1 MRQAIRRDGRVRRV
15 AAVLAV
21 VAGLALTGCTTLTTS
36 GPATPSPSAPTV
48 RAQPTAAAI
57 GDSIAIG
64 WGVPADDAWPL
75 IAATRLG
82 WDLTDLGEGG
92 AGFTKPG
99 VNTHDFDDQVSAA
112 IRLRP
117 QVVIVAATRNDSATA
132 AAAPATVKR
141 DTVAAIDRLSTALP
155 RTTIVGM
162 GSVWGATAAD
172 RTATVID
179 EALKSAVLAVGGHWL
194 PLGQPFLGKPTLM
207 QSDGIHP
214 TSAGQSL
221 LGRTVADAIAKAR
234 IEPGPARG

>member
-1 MRQAIRRDGRVRRV
+1 MTQAISRAGGVRRV
-15 AAVLAV
+15 AVLLAV
-21 VAGLALTGCTTLTTS
+21 VAGLALAGCTSLGTS
-36 GPATPSPSAPTV
+36 ATSTPSPAASTA
-48 RAQPTAAAI
+48 AQPTAAAI

-117 QVVIVAATRNDSATA
+117 QVIIVAATRNDAATA
-132 AAAPATVKR
+132 AASPATVTR
-141 DTVAAIDRLSTALP
+141 DTAATIERLSTALP
-155 RTTIVGM
+155 HTTIIGM

-172 RTATVID
+172 RSATVVD
-179 EALKSAVLAVGGHWL
+179 EALKSAVLSVGGHWL
-194 PLGQPFLGKPTLM
+194 PLGQTFLGRSTLL
-207 QSDGIHP
+207 QADGIHP
-214 TSAGQSL
+214 TSAGQEL
-221 LGRTVADAIAKAR
+221 LGQTVADAIVKAR